1 LVGGIGFGIWVSVKL
16 IRDAKSR
23 RPVDPAADTPEARAA
38 RRRRATVAGAAVATV
53 VAAVLVYAVRPE
65 PICDQAKR
73 DALVAVAP
81 FDDAHARVRD
91 MPIEEGV
98 SAPGGCEIVYTADAS
113 ANEVARYYARSL
125 DDLGWLNGLV
135 TNGLI
140 DEFEPIN
147 EDPDRIWIERHGWGP
162 VPEALTD
169 LHYGVTITELSTTR
183 VRVDASVIRFHCAY
197 C

>member
-1 LVGGIGFGIWVSVKL
+1 V
-16 IRDAKSR
+16 
-23 RPVDPAADTPEARAA
+23 PVDGWLKAARCSAA

-53 VAAVLVYAVRPE
+53 VAAVIVYAVLPE
-65 PICDQAKR
+65 PICDQVKR
-73 DALVAVAP
+73 DVLVAVAP
-81 FDDAHARVRD
+81 FDDALARVHD
-91 MPIEEGV
+91 MPIAEGA

-113 ANEVARYYARSL
+113 ADEVARYYARSL

-135 TNGLI
+135 TNGLT
-140 DEFEPIN
+140 DEFQPIN
-147 EDPDRIWIERHGWGP
+147 DDPDRIWIERHGWGP

-183 VRVDASVIRFHCAY
+183 VRVDASVIRYHCAY